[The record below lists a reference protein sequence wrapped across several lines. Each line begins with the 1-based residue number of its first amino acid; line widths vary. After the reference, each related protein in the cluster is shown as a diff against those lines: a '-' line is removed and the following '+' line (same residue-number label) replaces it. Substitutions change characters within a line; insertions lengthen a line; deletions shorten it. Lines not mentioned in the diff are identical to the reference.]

1 MNPIYLLG
9 AVVCLL
15 VVIVAQQAIALSNI
29 QRQVSDNDLQNR
41 NEVNQ
46 LRNKLLKHISA
57 EADDGK

>member
-1 MNPIYLLG
+1 
-9 AVVCLL
+9 

-41 NEVNQ
+41 NEVKQ